1 MFATMRRLGV
11 PVLAI
16 AVTVVLGA
24 SLLSSCG
31 AAQGMFMVFRRPGP
45 TPGDGLNPISPNPD
59 GTPVQVTLFF
69 ADSTAEFLVSEE
81 RTVIQR
87 GESLGEL
94 AVWELIKGPA
104 KEGHFRTI
112 PKETRLLSLQV
123 VEGVAYANFSIE
135 VQTKHSG
142 GSTGE
147 MFTVQSVVNTL
158 AANNKDITKVQFLVE
173 GKVEEA
179 IWGHGI
185 TSEPIAPNQEMI
197 R

>member
-1 MFATMRRLGV
+1 MLTAVRRIGV
-11 PVLAI
+11 PL
-16 AVTVVLGA
+16 LGA
-24 SLLSSCG
+24 ITLILVICMLSGCG
-31 AAQGMFMVFRRPGP
+31 AVQGMFMVFRRPGP

-59 GTPVQVTLFF
+59 GTPVQVTLYF
-69 ADSTAEFLVSEE
+69 ADATAEFLVAEE

-87 GESLGEL
+87 GESLAEL

-104 KEGHFRTI
+104 REGHFRTI
-112 PKETRLLSLQV
+112 PQATRLLSLQV
-123 VEGVAYANFSIE
+123 VEGVAYVNFSRE

-142 GSTGE
+142 GTLGE
-147 MFTVQSVVNTL
+147 MFTVQSVTNTL
-158 AANNKDITKVQFLVE
+158 ATNNKEIQRVQFLVE

-185 TSEPIAPNQEMI
+185 TSEPIAPNREMI

>member
-1 MFATMRRLGV
+1 MLKAIRRVSTPLLGL
-11 PVLAI
+11 LAL
-16 AVTVVLGA
+16 ALTV
-24 SLLSSCG
+24 SMLSGCG
-31 AAQGMFMVFRRPGP
+31 VVQGMFMVFRRPGP

-59 GTPVQVTLFF
+59 GTPVQVTLYF
-69 ADSTAEFLVSEE
+69 ADAMAEFLVPEE

-87 GESLGEL
+87 GESTGEL

-104 KEGHFRTI
+104 REGHFRTV

-123 VEGVAYANFSIE
+123 VDEVAYVNFSRE

-142 GSTGE
+142 GTTGE
-147 MFTVQSVVNTL
+147 MFTVQSVTNTL
-158 AANNKDITKVQFLVE
+158 AANNKDIKSVQFLVE

-185 TSEPIAPNQEMI
+185 TSEPIAPNREMI